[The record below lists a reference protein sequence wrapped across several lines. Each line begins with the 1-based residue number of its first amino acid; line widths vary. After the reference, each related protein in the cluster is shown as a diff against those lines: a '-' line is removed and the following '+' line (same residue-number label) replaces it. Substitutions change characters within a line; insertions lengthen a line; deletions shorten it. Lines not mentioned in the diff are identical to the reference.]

1 MYMLHSMWAI
11 LVATCSFCPSKQPML
26 TGNPVLQIQ
35 YAAPSLGDPDVVRD
49 DSKTLFVRNLPFRAS
64 EQDIREYFAQA
75 GPVVD
80 VRRQAA
86 DDGE

>member
-1 MYMLHSMWAI
+1 
-11 LVATCSFCPSKQPML
+11 ML

-64 EQDIREYFAQA
+64 EQDIREYFAQT

>member
-1 MYMLHSMWAI
+1 M
-11 LVATCSFCPSKQPML
+11 
-26 TGNPVLQIQ
+26 LQIQ
-35 YAAPSLGDPDVVRD
+35 YAAPSLGNPDVVRD

-64 EQDIREYFAQA
+64 EQDIWDFFAQA

-86 DDGE
+86 DDGGQPAGSCSRYWSKAAGCLGRQAQ